1 VSPALEAI
9 VIHDGRLEIL
19 CCLLDGGPL
28 GVRQLSAR
36 TRGPA
41 PLVGHWIKLLESFDL
56 VAKIAD
62 LDGGEPL
69 YTVTL
74 DDHPDWVRDVIEAHR
89 RR

>member
-1 VSPALEAI
+1 LNAALEAI
-9 VIHDGRLEIL
+9 VRHDGRLDIL

-28 GVRQLSAR
+28 AARQLSAR

-41 PLVGHWIKLLESFDL
+41 PLIDHWIKLLESFDL
-56 VAKIAD
+56 VAKIAN

-74 DDHPDWVRDVIEAHR
+74 DDHPDWVRDTIEAHR